1 MTITHPKTYAARPG
15 TYTLKMYRAVSHVV
29 ADAILLSFSVGIA
42 TADPIKASD
51 DIKAAITRN
60 TAGQVR
66 PDSVAP
72 TPVSGIY
79 EIVNG
84 TDVFYVDATGRYA
97 FVEGR
102 LVDMVNRRDLT
113 QARLEALTAIPFADL
128 PLDLAIKTVRGNG
141 SRRLAVF
148 EDPACPA
155 CRSLQPTLSALD
167 DVTIYTF
174 TYPVVSPESIPAAV
188 AAWCATSSRRA
199 DQWQAYMEG
208 APAPRQIEPHCEPA
222 MERVGRIVEFGRS
235 RGIRNTPTLVLADGR
250 RVVGAIPGPE
260 LEEALTR
267 HAGKASR

>member
-1 MTITHPKTYAARPG
+1 MTIIHLKTYAARPG
-15 TYTLKMYRAVSHVV
+15 TYTSKMYRAVSHVV
-29 ADAILLSFSVGIA
+29 AGAILLSFSLGIA

-51 DIKAAITRN
+51 DIKAAVTHN

-102 LVDMVNRRDLT
+102 LVDMVDRRDLT
-113 QARLEALTAIPFADL
+113 QARLDALTAIPFADL

-155 CRSLQPTLSALD
+155 CRSLQPTLAALD

-188 AAWCATSSRRA
+188 AAWCATSSRQA
-199 DQWQAYMEG
+199 DQWRSYMAG
-208 APAPRQIEPHCEPA
+208 APAPRQIEPHCESA

-267 HAGKASR
+267 TAGKASK